1 MPLQTWRRFAD
12 GQRTVDFVLA
22 YASNDPH
29 PRNVDRRR
37 VFEANLEHEGLQL
50 EREQTQHIHFVKIHA
65 PQEVLCRYCEILKMR
80 MPIKRV
86 REQDQIRLGELQLIE
101 RVKEFCGRPF
111 DFVDLD
117 KSVFPDEEY
126 RLKHEFSRNHSYL

>member
-1 MPLQTWRRFAD
+1 M
-12 GQRTVDFVLA
+12 LA
-22 YASNDPH
+22 YPSNDPH
-29 PRNVDRRR
+29 LRNAERRR
-37 VFEANLEHEGLQL
+37 TFEANLENEGLQL

-86 REQDQIRLGELQLIE
+86 REQDQIQLGELQVLQ

-117 KSVFPDEEY
+117 ASVFPAEEY